1 MDVNEELNCE
11 NAKKSQGGEVWG
23 WLGEGVGWR

>member
-11 NAKKSQGGEVWG
+11 NAKKVRVGRCGGWS
-23 WLGEGVGWR
+23 GEGVGW